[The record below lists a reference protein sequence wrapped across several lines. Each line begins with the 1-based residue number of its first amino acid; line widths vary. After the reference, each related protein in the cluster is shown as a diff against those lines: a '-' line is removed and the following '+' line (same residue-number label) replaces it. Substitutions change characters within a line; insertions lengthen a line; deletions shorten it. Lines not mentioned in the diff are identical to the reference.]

1 MVEEKEREESKQQAV
16 VRDVKMPEKQEHY
29 L

>member
-1 MVEEKEREESKQQAV
+1 MVEEKEREEIKWQGT